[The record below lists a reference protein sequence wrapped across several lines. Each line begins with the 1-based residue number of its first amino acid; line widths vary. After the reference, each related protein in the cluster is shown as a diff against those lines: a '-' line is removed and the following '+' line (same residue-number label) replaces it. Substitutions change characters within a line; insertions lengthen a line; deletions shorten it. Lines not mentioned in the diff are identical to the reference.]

1 MRYTAEGRPTRNQ
14 ANNVYVG
21 GIKPKSKA
29 TFKDSLI
36 EAGVSP
42 KNADSA
48 KNLLIALAIGGFGI
62 IIALLIELF

>member
-1 MRYTAEGRPTRNQ
+1 MKIQGKPTRNIH
-14 ANNVYVG
+14 NNVHTG
-21 GIKPKSKA
+21 GIKPQQS

-36 EAGVSP
+36 EAGIHP